1 VSVAP
6 ETGGLSQP
14 IDAELIEKL
23 IEHTRLSHEQ
33 VTLIRE
39 LMGTARLDF
48 VDAALQL
55 NLISA
60 DDAAGIVEWAQRI
73 DSQAGV
79 VETALRRQSI
89 GRVATVP
96 PSIYVK
102 PSKELLL
109 VHNPDHPHCERIRAL
124 RTELIML
131 MGSEHRQASVFAVL
145 SPGPGEG
152 RSLLAAELAIAF
164 AQLGRRT
171 LLVEADLRRP
181 RQHFLFGA
189 ENTNGLAQCL
199 TLGAVPQL
207 LRVGGLPQF
216 SLLPAGS
223 PPPNPLELLS
233 DGRFEDLLFD
243 WRRVF
248 DVLVVDTPAITKYA
262 DGLAIASLTEEVLL
276 LSRANSTGHKD
287 MKDTLRRLGTTRARI
302 LGAVINNF

>member
-1 VSVAP
+1 MSVAP

-14 IDAELIEKL
+14 IDSDLIEKL
-23 IEHTRLSHEQ
+23 IERSRLSHEQ
-33 VTLIRE
+33 VALIRE
-39 LMGTARLDF
+39 LMGTARLGF

-55 NLISA
+55 NLITA
-60 DDAAGIVEWAQRI
+60 DDAAGVERSQRT

-96 PSIYVK
+96 PLIYVK

-131 MGSEHRQASVFAVL
+131 MGSEHRKASVFAVL
-145 SPGPGEG
+145 SPSPGEG

-181 RQHFLFGA
+181 RQQLLFGT
-189 ENTNGLAQCL
+189 ENAHGLAQCL
-199 TLGAVPQL
+199 TFGAVPQL
-207 LRVGGLPQF
+207 LRVDGLPQF

-233 DGRFEDLLFD
+233 DGRFEELLFD

-248 DVLVVDTPAITKYA
+248 DVLVIDTPAITKYA
-262 DGLAIASLTEEVLL
+262 DGLAIASFVEQVLL
-276 LSRANSTGHKD
+276 LSRANSTSHKE
-287 MKDTLRRLGTTRARI
+287 MQDTLRRLGTTKARI

>member
-1 VSVAP
+1 LSVAP

-14 IDAELIEKL
+14 IDSDLIEKL
-23 IEHTRLSHEQ
+23 IERSRLSHEQ
-33 VTLIRE
+33 VALIRE
-39 LMGTARLDF
+39 LMGTARLGF

-55 NLISA
+55 NLITA
-60 DDAAGIVEWAQRI
+60 DDAAGVERSQRT

-96 PSIYVK
+96 PLIYVK

-181 RQHFLFGA
+181 RQQLLFGT
-189 ENTNGLAQCL
+189 ENAHGLAQCL
-199 TLGAVPQL
+199 TFGAVPQL
-207 LRVGGLPQF
+207 LRVDGLPQF

-233 DGRFEDLLFD
+233 DGRFEELLFD

-248 DVLVVDTPAITKYA
+248 DVLVIDTPAITKYA
-262 DGLAIASLTEEVLL
+262 DGLAIASFVEQVLL
-276 LSRANSTGHKD
+276 LSRANSTSHKE
-287 MKDTLRRLGTTRARI
+287 MQDTLRRLGTTKARI

>member
-1 VSVAP
+1 LSVAP

-14 IDAELIEKL
+14 IDSDLIEKL
-23 IEHTRLSHEQ
+23 IERSRLSHEQ
-33 VTLIRE
+33 VALIRE
-39 LMGTARLDF
+39 LMGTARLGF

-55 NLISA
+55 NLITA
-60 DDAAGIVEWAQRI
+60 DDAAGVERSQRT
-73 DSQAGV
+73 DSQTGV

-96 PSIYVK
+96 PLIYVK

-164 AQLGRRT
+164 A

-181 RQHFLFGA
+181 RQQLLFGT
-189 ENTNGLAQCL
+189 ENAHGLAQCL
-199 TLGAVPQL
+199 TFGAVPQL
-207 LRVGGLPQF
+207 LRVDGLPQF

-233 DGRFEDLLFD
+233 DGRFEELLFD

-248 DVLVVDTPAITKYA
+248 DVLVIDTPAITKYA
-262 DGLAIASLTEEVLL
+262 DGLAIASFVEQVLL
-276 LSRANSTGHKD
+276 LSRANSTSHKE
-287 MKDTLRRLGTTRARI
+287 MQETLRRLSTTRARI

>member
-1 VSVAP
+1 VSVAR

-14 IDAELIEKL
+14 TDADLIEKL
-23 IEHTRLSHEQ
+23 IERSRLSHDQ
-33 VTLIRE
+33 VALIRE
-39 LMGTARLDF
+39 LMGTARLGF

-60 DDAAGIVEWAQRI
+60 DDAAGVVERMQRP

-109 VHNPDHPHCERIRAL
+109 VHSPDHPHCERIRAL

-131 MGSEHRQASVFAVL
+131 MGNEHRQAGVIAVL

-181 RQHFLFGA
+181 RQQLLFGA
-189 ENTNGLAQCL
+189 ENANGLAQCL
-199 TLGAVPQL
+199 SFGAVPQL
-207 LRVGGLPQF
+207 LRVDGLPQF

-233 DGRFEDLLFD
+233 DGRFEELLFD

-248 DVLVVDTPAITKYA
+248 DVLVIDTPAITKYA
-262 DGLAIASLTEEVLL
+262 DGLAIASFVEQVLL
-276 LSRANSTGHKD
+276 LSRANSTSHKS
-287 MKDTLRRLGTTRARI
+287 MQDTLRRLATTRARI